1 MGAPAMTALCR
12 PSPITTRDQQ
22 RFYPIGGASETVSQ
36 SARTYSFHHSSMPP
50 LSPERILNSLRAQPW
65 FKGVLERL
73 NRFMSYD
80 KNWNGYGEEA
90 IGDRAVGRALVA
102 LYQVA
107 LGGPTPVVVP
117 MSHGGIQIE
126 WYYGSTEIEVDV
138 PLSGP
143 ICVLIVH
150 PDGTMKE
157 ESVNDLDD
165 PIWGRLHSV
174 IVGLQ

>member
-1 MGAPAMTALCR
+1 MTAICR
-12 PSPITTRDQQ
+12 PSPISTRDQQ
-22 RFYPIGGASETVSQ
+22 RFYPIGGASETMSQ
-36 SARTYSFHHSSMPP
+36 SARIYPFPHSSTPP
-50 LSPERILNSLRAQPW
+50 LSPDLILYSLRAQPW
-65 FKGVLERL
+65 FKSVLERL

-90 IGDRAVGRALVA
+90 ISDRAVGRALVA
-102 LYQVA
+102 LYRVA

-126 WYYGSTEIEVDV
+126 WYYGSTDIEVDV

-143 ICVLIVH
+143 ISIFIVH
-150 PDGTMKE
+150 PDGTMTE
-157 ESVNDLDD
+157 ESVDDLDD
-165 PIWGRLHSV
+165 PILVHLHSV